1 MAHDGSIPVVTGF
14 MIMGFSSPAI
24 PLVPMMLAFTMM
36 SAFLSGCAHLATKR
50 ADDCSG
56 PAAGVATVAGIADFP
71 AWPSRRTYPDQLPP
85 VERRTFEIPSGFVRM
100 ASSGE
105 PSSRRVARTFE
116 YQPRRISCQE
126 AWNVAKMVG
135 IEAGI
140 DPGIIF
146 GIMRVESRLAVN
158 AMSSAGAVGLM
169 QVMPGPA
176 DALGCGDRLDPID
189 NSRCGAIILG
199 RFLKRYDNNLVLGL
213 SAYNA
218 GFGMPTRASRK
229 NSIPANFVY
238 PEKVLRVRA
247 RFLLYGCTP
256 WD

>member
-1 MAHDGSIPVVTGF
+1 MERDRTLFPIPG
-14 MIMGFSSPAI
+14 ILI
-24 PLVPMMLAFTMM
+24 LAG
-36 SAFLSGCAHLATKR
+36 FLSGCAHVAPEGAPGFAG
-50 ADDCSG
+50 ADPGGPSVQAAPDSG
-56 PAAGVATVAGIADFP
+56 HG
-71 AWPSRRTYPDQLPP
+71 PSRRFFSIDGPI
-85 VERRTFEIPSGFVRM
+85 VERRAFEIPSGFVRM

-105 PSSRRVARTFE
+105 TSSRRQAVVFA
-116 YQPRRISCQE
+116 YQPRRISCGD
-126 AWNVAKMVG
+126 AWKIAKTVG
-135 IEAGI
+135 VEAGI
-140 DPGIIF
+140 DPGVIF

-158 AMSSAGAVGLM
+158 AMSPAGAVGLM

-176 DALGCGDRLDPID
+176 DVLGCGDRLDPIE
-189 NSRCGAIILG
+189 NSRCGVIILS

-218 GFGMPTRASRK
+218 GFGMPSRARRK

-238 PEKVLRVRA
+238 AEKVLRVRS